1 MYSSMWQ
8 FMWQFGISSTDLSN
22 PSDAQITMSVLLQL
36 SFDVCKPELPKYVH
50 KEVQQYVL
58 WGALQG

>member
-1 MYSSMWQ
+1 MYSS
-8 FMWQFGISSTDLSN
+8 MWQFGISSTDLSN